1 MYTKVYHHLRG
12 DIMKMKELACVGLG
26 IAGTLLYQKY
36 ASKMVEDTFN
46 KMSQYLDKTCEEIDQ
61 MM

>member
-1 MYTKVYHHLRG
+1 
-12 DIMKMKELACVGLG
+12 MKMKELACVGLG